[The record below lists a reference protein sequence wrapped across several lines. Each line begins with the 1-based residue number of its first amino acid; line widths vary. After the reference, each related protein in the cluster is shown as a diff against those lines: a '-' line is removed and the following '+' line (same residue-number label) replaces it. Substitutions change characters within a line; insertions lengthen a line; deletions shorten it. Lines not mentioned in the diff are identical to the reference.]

1 MTTEPK
7 LQTIFFPLLLFA
19 ITMGFLKTAIV
30 IYLRD
35 LYYPEGFAFPLKPIP
50 GWHLFIEL
58 GREVCTLMMLCAVAW
73 ISGNS
78 FVRRLSAFLFIFG
91 TWDIFYYI
99 GLWLSLGW
107 PSSLLTWDILFLI
120 PVVWAGPVLAP
131 VICSFIMIGMAACF
145 ELYRINGNMQ
155 TFKLSALLLFLAG
168 ASVIFVSFIYDY
180 SQILMK
186 TSYMEHILFLP
197 DDANFL
203 NELTFYIPD
212 RFQWELFAFGM
223 LLILTGVYISV
234 NKINLN
240 KARLRNRDKDFG
252 LFLPG

>member
-1 MTTEPK
+1 MTAEPK
-7 LQTIFFPLLLFA
+7 LQAIIIPLLLFA
-19 ITMGFLKTAIV
+19 IAMGFLETAIV

-50 GWHLFIEL
+50 GWHLFIEI
-58 GREVCTLMMLCAVAW
+58 GREVCTLIMLGAVAW

-78 FVRRLSAFLFIFG
+78 NVRRLSAFLFIFG

-131 VICSFIMIGMAACF
+131 VICSLIMIGMAACF
-145 ELYRINGNMQ
+145 EWYHIKGNMQ
-155 TFKLSALLLFLAG
+155 TIKLPGLLFYLTG
-168 ASVIFVSFIYDY
+168 SFVIFVSFIYDY
-180 SQILMK
+180 SKILMK
-186 TSYMEHILFLP
+186 NNYMDHFLSLP
-197 DDANFL
+197 DDANFV
-203 NELTFYIPD
+203 NELASYIPD
-212 RFQWELFAFGM
+212 RFQWELFAFGI
-223 LLILTGVYISV
+223 LLILTGVYFTV

-240 KARLRNRDKDFG
+240 KARYRIRDKDFD